1 MCARTRQWT
10 RGRCSAALP
19 SAALAFAA
27 FALPALAQFP
37 DQLSESECPGCAA
50 GFAPARFAGIW
61 SSALTAAAEPGW
73 ALEDFFCF
81 AACTIEGREEAERL
95 LAGPETAHRSALDLY
110 PRAVAANVR
119 AVERLSVVVAGPP
132 SLPAGRL
139 PGFSCDRLGFAAQAV
154 SPLPLEIEIEADR
167 VLLRY
172 EEFGAERTISLAGD
186 GARPHDG
193 RASFGT
199 SKGRFEHGELVV
211 ETSGIRAGRLS
222 DWLGGLAHSDALRAI
237 ERYSV
242 SADDRWLDLELTF
255 DDPAT
260 FAKPLVVTK
269 RWLRT
274 PRARILQYGC
284 DVMSAGLSGA
294 FAEYLD
300 PSIIDARRQ
309 VTPP

>member
-10 RGRCSAALP
+10 RGWRGAALP
-19 SAALAFAA
+19 SAALALAA

-37 DQLSESECPGCAA
+37 DVLSEEECPGCAA
-50 GFAPARFAGIW
+50 RFDGTW

-81 AACTIEGREEAERL
+81 AACTIEGRKEVERL
-95 LAGPETAHRSALDLY
+95 LAGSETAHRSALELY

-119 AVERLSVVVAGPP
+119 AVDRLAVVAAGRSPP
-132 SLPAGRL
+132 PAGRL
-139 PGFSCDRLGFAAQAV
+139 PGFSCERLGFAAQVV
-154 SPLPLEIEIEADR
+154 SPLPLKIETGPDR
-167 VLLRY
+167 VTLLY

-186 GARPHDG
+186 GARPHG
-193 RASFGT
+193 GHASFGT

-211 ETSGIRAGRLS
+211 ETSGIHAGRLS
-222 DWLGGLAHSDALRAI
+222 DWLGGFAHSGALRAI

-242 SADDRWLDLELTF
+242 SADGRSLDLELAF
-255 DDPAT
+255 HDPAT
-260 FAKPLVVTK
+260 LAMPLVVTK

-274 PRARILQYGC
+274 PRARIMQHGC
-284 DVMSAGLSGA
+284 DVMSTGLGGV

-300 PSIIDARRQ
+300 PHIIDARRQ
-309 VTPP
+309 VTD